1 MKIKELNNQVKH
13 LPKFICKISEDTI
26 RKSFEIPKIRC
37 IRYTTTWECNSKCDS
52 CHIWKIEPK
61 KDEIMTLKELR
72 NFASDELLKDVRRII
87 ISGGEPF
94 LLDDLPERL
103 HILHK
108 HCSKAYF
115 GMTAN
120 GLTPE
125 RILRL
130 VKRIYKLSPNIIIRN
145 LGLSLNGRPE
155 IHDRSRGIQGA
166 FKKTIKTFNLIKC
179 YVPVR
184 FSFTFLPYNI
194 NEYLW
199 VKNFAKEN
207 GTEVYICWTVISNR
221 FFNRNFLGDLS
232 IKDFYRLIRPILNDQ
247 VGEWNFKLR
256 YLYNSFITER
266 KLDCTGFRDYFH
278 IDPYGN
284 IFPCNFK
291 LSNDRN
297 LGNIKEQSFKEIW
310 VKEKKMNVIKEIKK
324 GICMYP
330 NGVCGDSDLNY
341 SLNHSGLHKA
351 LLWYI
356 KTGGNI

>member
-1 MKIKELNNQVKH
+1 MKFKEIKHRAKYL
-13 LPKFICKISEDTI
+13 LRYIYRISEDTI
-26 RKSFEIPKIRC
+26 RKWFEFPKIRC
-37 IRYTTTWECNSKCDS
+37 IRYTSTWECNSKCDS
-52 CHIWKIEPK
+52 CHIWKIEPN
-61 KDEIMTLKELR
+61 KDDIMTLKELKS
-72 NFASDELLKDVRRII
+72 FANDELLKDVRRII

-108 HCSKAYF
+108 CCPKAYF

-130 VKRIYKLSPNIIIRN
+130 VKRIYKLSPNINIRN

-155 IHDRSRGIQGA
+155 IHDKSRGIQGA
-166 FKKTIKTFNLIKC
+166 FNKTIKTFNLIID
-179 YVPVR
+179 YVPIR
-184 FSFTFLPYNI
+184 FSFTFLPYNT
-194 NEYLW
+194 NEYHW

-207 GTEVYICWTVISNR
+207 CTEAYICWTVISNR
-221 FFNRNFLGDLS
+221 FFDRDFLGNSS
-232 IKDFYRLIRPILNDQ
+232 IKEFYRLLRPILNEEVDK
-247 VGEWNFKLR
+247 WDIKLR

-266 KLDCTGFRDYFH
+266 KLDCTAFRDYFH

-291 LSNDRN
+291 LSDDRK

-310 VKEKKMNVIKEIKK
+310 FQEKRMNIIKEIKK
-324 GICMYP
+324 GVCMYP

-356 KTGGNI
+356 KTGGII